1 MTRVKICG
9 LTNAEDAHVAAEAGA
24 DALGFIFYPKSK
36 RFVTPEQV
44 KSIVADLPPFVTPV
58 GVFVN
63 EPRDRICQ
71 IADDIGLRALQLH
84 GDETPEDCL
93 GYDRPV
99 IRALR
104 VGTGFSEADIEPYAS
119 AGVESFLLDK
129 DKEGFYGGTGETFD
143 WGMAVMA
150 RSYGRIILSGGL
162 TPFNVEESIQVV
174 QPYAVDTGSGVEKE
188 AGKKDHD
195 KVRAFIQHAMSVGV
209 EN

>member
-9 LTNAEDAHVAAEAGA
+9 LTNAEDAHAAAEAGA

-36 RFVTPEQV
+36 RYVTPAQV
-44 KSIVADLPPFVTPV
+44 KPIVSDLPPFVTTV

-63 EPRDRICQ
+63 EPRDRIRQ
-71 IADDIGLRALQLH
+71 ISDDIGLRALQLH
-84 GDETPEDCL
+84 GDEKPEDCL
-93 GYDRPV
+93 GYNQPV

-104 VGTGFSEADIEPYAS
+104 VGANFSEDDIEPYVS
-119 AGVESFLLDK
+119 AGGDSFLLDK
-129 DKEGFYGGTGETFD
+129 NKEGFYGGTGETFD
-143 WGMAVMA
+143 WAAAGMA

-188 AGKKDHD
+188 PGKKDHD
-195 KVRAFIQHAMSVGV
+195 KVRAFIQRAMSVGM